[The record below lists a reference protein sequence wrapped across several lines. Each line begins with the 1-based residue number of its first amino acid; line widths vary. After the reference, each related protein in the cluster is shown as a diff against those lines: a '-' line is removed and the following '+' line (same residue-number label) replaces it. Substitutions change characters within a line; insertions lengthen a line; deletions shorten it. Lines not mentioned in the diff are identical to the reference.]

1 MNGDKEEVKETPSSQ
16 SQQSGGQRRREEEE
30 FQRRLDEAIRQ
41 MEGMGFNNDNGWLS
55 QLLIAKDFD
64 IGRVI
69 DTLQL
74 KEN

>member
-1 MNGDKEEVKETPSSQ
+1 MNGDKEEVKETPPSQ
-16 SQQSGGQRRREEEE
+16 SQQSGGTRRREEEE
-30 FQRRLDEAIRQ
+30 FERRLDEAIRQ
-41 MEGMGFNNDNGWLS
+41 MEGMGFNNDNGWLT

-74 KEN
+74 KQD